1 MPIPRCAVHSIS
13 RLEGEIMNRE
23 AFEANYASSH
33 DLHLETFSQYR
44 MGDTYRLPGI
54 ASHWRTWQMALESV
68 VVELPKPIPAIVTQ
82 HKCQHDIGDF
92 WDQWGS
98 RCRKCSMPEKLVI
111 DEYAKEIYERW
122 SDQPDYVPWI
132 DFGNSL
138 KQGEARQLAR
148 EAMSQKK

>member
-1 MPIPRCAVHSIS
+1 MRILRG
-13 RLEGEIMNRE
+13 GEMNRE
-23 AFEANYASSH
+23 AFEKFYADAH
-33 DLHLETFSQYR
+33 DLPLETFSQYR

-54 ASHWRTWQMALESV
+54 ASHWRTWKMALESV
-68 VVELPKPIPAIVTQ
+68 VEPPKLRIKEVSK

-111 DEYAKEIYERW
+111 DEYAKEIYETW
-122 SDQPDYVPWI
+122 SDKPDYVPWI
-132 DFGNSL
+132 DCGNSL
-138 KQGEARQLAR
+138 KQGEARKLAR